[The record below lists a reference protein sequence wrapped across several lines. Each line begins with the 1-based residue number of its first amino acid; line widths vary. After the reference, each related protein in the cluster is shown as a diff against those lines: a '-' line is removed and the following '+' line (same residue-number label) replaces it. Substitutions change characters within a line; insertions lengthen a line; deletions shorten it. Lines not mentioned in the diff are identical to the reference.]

1 MKEKIKELEKI
12 LNTVSIEYLA
22 FQQRENVKKIEKS
35 MPQIQEFVLWFFQG
49 NEFGIEN
56 DLYQDMCTNLLTI
69 LKDMEDALRYDDCVL
84 MHDAVAYGLVEYLEL
99 FVSSEEEEKTIDD
112 NV

>member
-1 MKEKIKELEKI
+1 
-12 LNTVSIEYLA
+12 
-22 FQQRENVKKIEKS
+22 
-35 MPQIQEFVLWFFQG
+35 
-49 NEFGIEN
+49 
-56 DLYQDMCTNLLTI
+56 MCTNLLTI

>member
-35 MPQIQEFVLWFFQG
+35 MPQIQE
-49 NEFGIEN
+49 
-56 DLYQDMCTNLLTI
+56 LTI

>member
-1 MKEKIKELEKI
+1 MKEKIKELDKI
-12 LNTVSIEYLA
+12 LNTVSVEYLA
-22 FQQRENVKKIEKS
+22 FQQRGNVKKIEEL
-35 MPQIQEFVLWFFQG
+35 MPEIQEFVLWFLQG
-49 NEFGIEN
+49 NQFGIED
-56 DLYQDMCTNLLTI
+56 DLYQDMCRNLLGI
-69 LKDMEDALRYDDCVL
+69 LEDMEDALRCDDCVL